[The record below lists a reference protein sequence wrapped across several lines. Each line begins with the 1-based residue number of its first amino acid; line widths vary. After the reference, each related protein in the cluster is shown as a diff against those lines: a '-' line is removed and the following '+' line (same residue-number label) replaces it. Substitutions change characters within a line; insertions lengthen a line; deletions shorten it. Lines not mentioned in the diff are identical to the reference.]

1 MWPIVRRAVLPT
13 LLTIG
18 GLASLIYGAVYHSA
32 PVLTET
38 ETEATIEVPAPFAPD
53 QSFGQPPFPGGL
65 PPMVKKTVKR
75 IDVATIVEPEPMLM
89 RELSVGGV
97 ARIESGELKR
107 TYSGSKGP
115 ALCPS

>member
-1 MWPIVRRAVLPT
+1 MAHRPTRRPADAADYRRPGVVDLRR
-13 LLTIG
+13 
-18 GLASLIYGAVYHSA
+18 GLHSA